1 MIRGGPR
8 RAYRVWGFSST
19 HDAIAAEDAL
29 KSEGIAAT
37 TIPRPAELG
46 GAECGIAVRVLDA
59 ETLRSEELFARIDIL
74 PRGSILMMDR

>member
-1 MIRGGPR
+1 MIPVNRR

-29 KSEGIAAT
+29 KSEGIVAS

-46 GAECGIAVRVLDA
+46 GVECGIAVRVLDA
-59 ETLRSEELFARIDIL
+59 DTPRSEELFARLEIR
-74 PRGSILMMDR
+74 PRGSILMMDI

>member
-1 MIRGGPR
+1 MVLAGPR
-8 RAYRVWGFSST
+8 RAYRIWGFSST

-29 KSEGIAAT
+29 RAEGVCAT
-37 TIPRPAELG
+37 TIPRPVELG

-59 ETLRSEELFARIDIL
+59 DTPRAEDLFARIEIR